1 MATHTTY
8 DDLLARVRLLSADL
22 DRPPVVAIS
31 GHSGAGKSTL
41 STALAADLGVDEEQ
55 VVRLDRLKAEGAA
68 EQRGL
73 FDLHDW
79 RVVLDL
85 LQRVRARPTP
95 ERLTYP
101 TRVYDGST
109 GRRTP

>member
-31 GHSGAGKSTL
+31 GHGGAGKSTR

-55 VVRLDRLKAEGAA
+55 VVRLDRLKAG
-68 EQRGL
+68 
-73 FDLHDW
+73 
-79 RVVLDL
+79 
-85 LQRVRARPTP
+85 VRPSSGDCSTS
-95 ERLTYP
+95 T
-101 TRVYDGST
+101 T
-109 GRRTP
+109 GRSCSTCCSGCARGRRRSG